1 MFVSKIQGVM
11 IDKEILQCDPFVV
24 CTFCKRASQTGYL
37 MNIAFERYYF
47 ASFGG
52 KKVLYFIFRVN
63 CFRPITNY

>member
-1 MFVSKIQGVM
+1 M
-11 IDKEILQCDPFVV
+11 IPLLYVHFG
-24 CTFCKRASQTGYL
+24 KRASQTGYL